1 MIIQVICIFNLY
13 FTFLIKNDIIL
24 LNRKNE
30 VMLKVL
36 DKVKTIAQIVLISV
50 IATSV
55 LRVSN
60 SVIKASNNA
69 NCAISTIKK
78 TFENRNI
85 NETTA
90 NLAQITKNLKEFTGK
105 DLESIK
111 KIISKLDEKDVEVIR
126 KVMFNCEVATE
137 DMKEITKIVKDKV
150 GLRCYGIFNSLSA
163 SEARELIEK
172 NTPKNWYNLFSNVFK
187 KINNA

>member
-13 FTFLIKNDIIL
+13 FTFLIKNGIIL
-24 LNRKNE
+24 LNGKNE
-30 VMLKVL
+30 EMLKVL

-78 TFENRNI
+78 TFENGNI

-111 KIISKLDEKDVEVIR
+111 KIISKLDEKDVELIR
-126 KVMFNCEVATE
+126 KVMSNCEVATE
-137 DMKEITKIVKDKV
+137 DVKEITKIIKDKV
-150 GLRCYGIFNSLSA
+150 GLRGYGFFSS
-163 SEARELIEK
+163 SSTSDARELIEK
-172 NTPKNWYNLFSNVFK
+172 NPTKNWYNLFVNVFK
-187 KINNA
+187 KINHA

>member
-13 FTFLIKNDIIL
+13 FTFLIKNGIIL
-24 LNRKNE
+24 LNGKNE
-30 VMLKVL
+30 EMLKVL

-60 SVIKASNNA
+60 NVIKISNNA

-78 TFENRNI
+78 TFENGNI

-111 KIISKLDEKDVEVIR
+111 KIISKLDEKDVELIR
-126 KVMFNCEVATE
+126 KVMSNCEVATE
-137 DMKEITKIVKDKV
+137 DVKEITKIIKDKV
-150 GLRCYGIFNSLSA
+150 GLRGYGFFSS
-163 SEARELIEK
+163 SSTSDARELIEK
-172 NTPKNWYNLFSNVFK
+172 NPTKNWYNLFVNVFK
-187 KINNA
+187 KINHA

>member
-13 FTFLIKNDIIL
+13 FTFLIKNGIIL
-24 LNRKNE
+24 LNGKNE
-30 VMLKVL
+30 EMLKVL

-60 SVIKASNNA
+60 NVIKISNNA

-78 TFENRNI
+78 TFENGNI

-137 DMKEITKIVKDKV
+137 DVKEITKIIKDKV
-150 GLRCYGIFNSLSA
+150 GLRGYGFFSS
-163 SEARELIEK
+163 SSTSDARELIEK
-172 NTPKNWYNLFSNVFK
+172 NPTKNWYNLFVNVFK
-187 KINNA
+187 KINHA